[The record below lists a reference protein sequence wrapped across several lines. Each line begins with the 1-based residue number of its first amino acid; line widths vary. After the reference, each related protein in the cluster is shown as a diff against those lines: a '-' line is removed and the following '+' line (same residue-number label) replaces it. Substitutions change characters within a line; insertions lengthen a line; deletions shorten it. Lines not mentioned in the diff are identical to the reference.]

1 MTGLVPKPKCTIYT
15 NLACDGNMMTFPY
28 LKQKYQIPGFYID
41 VPYEKNQDSIS
52 YVADQLRELKKFLE
66 DVGGKKISEQSV
78 QRAVANSNEAA
89 SYYSS
94 QLALRK
100 DHDPVTSLT
109 NELYAIFMCHLLAGS
124 EESLKYTKML
134 LEDVKKAPKGEGLHI
149 LWMHMICL
157 LYTSDAADAL

>member
-1 MTGLVPKPKCTIYT
+1 MNNEKIYRTISHSGGASLALGIVVLVTGIVSGVLMIVTGAK
-15 NLACDGNMMTFPY
+15 L

-41 VPYEKNQDSIS
+41 GPYEKNQDSIS

-109 NELYAIFMCHLLAGS
+109 N
-124 EESLKYTKML
+124 
-134 LEDVKKAPKGEGLHI
+134 
-149 LWMHMICL
+149 
-157 LYTSDAADAL
+157 

>member
-124 EESLKYTKML
+124 EESLK
-134 LEDVKKAPKGEGLHI
+134 LHKNA
-149 LWMHMICL
+149 
-157 LYTSDAADAL
+157 S

>member
-66 DVGGKKISEQSV
+66 DVGGKNL
-78 QRAVANSNEAA
+78 RAVGTACSC
-89 SYYSS
+89 
-94 QLALRK
+94 QQQ
-100 DHDPVTSLT
+100 
-109 NELYAIFMCHLLAGS
+109 
-124 EESLKYTKML
+124 
-134 LEDVKKAPKGEGLHI
+134 
-149 LWMHMICL
+149 
-157 LYTSDAADAL
+157 

>member
-124 EESLKYTKML
+124 EESLKYPIGFHSIPPKSIL
-134 LEDVKKAPKGEGLHI
+134 LINLK
-149 LWMHMICL
+149 CL
-157 LYTSDAADAL
+157 PS